1 MALPDR
7 LTCPQDI
14 EEVFNHFEQQANQ
27 YVMRRLPFDPAA
39 RQGWHSRMF
48 VSPYDLR
55 WVSDYQLE
63 QMERL
68 DPEFSR
74 ARASAT
80 QVALNRLKQ
89 VQGLLDGEC
98 PTSDLLLH
106 LSFDEDVVA
115 AVKKFVD
122 RVRTKRKEREDVERS
137 QETP

>member
-1 MALPDR
+1 MALPEK

-27 YVMRRLPFDPAA
+27 YVMRRLPLGTEEP
-39 RQGWHSRMF
+39 RSYSRMF
-48 VSPYDLR
+48 ISPYDTR

-63 QMERL
+63 QMRRL
-68 DPEFSR
+68 DPEFSQIR
-74 ARASAT
+74 HIPMQS
-80 QVALNRLKQ
+80 ALNRLKQ

-98 PTSDLLLH
+98 LTSDLLLH